1 MAINRVPLR
10 DLRDPT
16 SGGGTAQYLADFV
29 EDMRKGELS
38 FAYQYRWSA
47 MIVTG
52 LTGTLSDQ
60 GTRTGTLITDD
71 QSADMRLASLLVGRV
86 FLLRKNGSQQAPG
99 QIRVGRIAEN
109 DVAIPEFSISKHH
122 CLLRRAPN
130 RTTIEDLGSTNG
142 SLVNGTKLIPQQQY
156 AVEDGSEIVLG
167 RFVFLFFTAR
177 GFVDYVKSELAK
189 SPE

>member
-1 MAINRVPLR
+1 MTFETPPPV
-10 DLRDPT
+10 
-16 SGGGTAQYLADFV
+16 GGTAQYLADFV
-29 EDMRKGELS
+29 EDMRKGEVS
-38 FAYQYRWSA
+38 FAYQYRWPA

-60 GTRTGTLITDD
+60 GTRTGTLVTDD
-71 QSADMRLASLLVGRV
+71 QSADVRLASLLVGRV
-86 FLLRKNGSQQAPG
+86 FLLRKNGTQAPG

-122 CLLRRAPN
+122 CLLRPAPN

-142 SLVNGTKLIPQQQY
+142 SLVNGTKLIPRQQY

-189 SPE
+189 SLE

>member
-10 DLRDPT
+10 DLRPPT
-16 SGGGTAQYLADFV
+16 SGGGTAQYLADFI
-29 EDMRKGELS
+29 EDMRKGEVS
-38 FAYQYRWSA
+38 FAYQYRWPA

-60 GTRTGTLITDD
+60 GTRTGTLVTDD
-71 QSADMRLASLLVGRV
+71 QSADVRLASLLVGRV
-86 FLLRKNGSQQAPG
+86 FLLRKNGNHLPG

-109 DVAIPEFSISKHH
+109 DVPIPEFSISKHH
-122 CLLRRAPN
+122 CLLRPAPN
-130 RTTIEDLGSTNG
+130 RTTIEDMGSTNG
-142 SLVNGTKLIPQQQY
+142 SLVNGTKLIPHQQY

-177 GFVDYVKSELAK
+177 GFVDYVKRELENSSA
-189 SPE
+189 